1 MHLVGFIIRI
11 HHDAPSPERQKC
23 CSGCTW
29 RLQVCWNMTLRGLL
43 SVYRCLLSASRIGDR
58 SFYRTL
64 RYKQQTDNHITI
76 DTAICPGALVCL
88 LSGLW
93 ELHIWGIYWSALLT
107 KYWSG
112 DQIENNEIDG
122 KCSTYGGE
130 ERCIGVMGGDLK
142 ERDNLE
148 DPDVDGRILLRWI
161 FRKWDW
167 RGMNWTD
174 LVKDRDRW
182 RELVDAVMNL
192 RIP

>member
-1 MHLVGFIIRI
+1 
-11 HHDAPSPERQKC
+11 
-23 CSGCTW
+23 
-29 RLQVCWNMTLRGLL
+29 
-43 SVYRCLLSASRIGDR
+43 
-58 SFYRTL
+58 
-64 RYKQQTDNHITI
+64 
-76 DTAICPGALVCL
+76 
-88 LSGLW
+88 
-93 ELHIWGIYWSALLT
+93 
-107 KYWSG
+107 
-112 DQIENNEIDG
+112 
-122 KCSTYGGE
+122 
-130 ERCIGVMGGDLK
+130 MGGDLK